1 MPRAY
6 ALSLLL
12 VLPLVACE
20 EKPKE
25 SPKPEPT
32 TSAPPTATRT
42 TSATTAIASAAPTE
56 TTTAAPTATA
66 SSSAGPVASASGKK
80 PDPKDA
86 KSGAT
91 AALKPASKHV
101 GGNNF
106 GLDLFSPGCKAAEE
120 CSMTIKLAPAG
131 DYHINKQYPYKF
143 IASAAP
149 NVTFLGKGDPNTFQ
163 RSSGDFV
170 EAGEKSGTMT
180 VRFKPA
186 SAGEAK
192 VMGKYKF
199 SVCSADQ
206 CQIEESNLDLS
217 IPVM

>member
-1 MPRAY
+1 MA
-6 ALSLLL
+6 
-12 VLPLVACE
+12 
-20 EKPKE
+20 
-25 SPKPEPT
+25 
-32 TSAPPTATRT
+32 
-42 TSATTAIASAAPTE
+42 
-56 TTTAAPTATA
+56 
-66 SSSAGPVASASGKK
+66 PVASASSKK

-86 KSGAT
+86 KSGTT

-106 GLDLFSPGCKAAEE
+106 GLDLFSPGCKATEE
-120 CSMTIKLAPAG
+120 CAMTIKLAPAG

-149 NVTFLGKGDPNTFQ
+149 NVTFLGKADPNTFQ

-192 VMGKYKF
+192 VTGKYKF

-217 IPVM
+217 IPVL